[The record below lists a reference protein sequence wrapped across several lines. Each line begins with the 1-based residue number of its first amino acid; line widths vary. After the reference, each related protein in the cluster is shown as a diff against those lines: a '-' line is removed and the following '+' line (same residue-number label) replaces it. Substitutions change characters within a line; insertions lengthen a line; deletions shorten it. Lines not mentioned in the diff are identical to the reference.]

1 MSRRRSVSTAP
12 ADERLYAALVIRAYR
27 EIGMALTDSD
37 GDDTAIEGC
46 IEELEELVAGLERYA
61 PQVLAAAMAT
71 HLEALLHALR
81 AEGACSAADVRELLR
96 EIETGALE

>member
-1 MSRRRSVSTAP
+1 MSRWRLVRTAP
-12 ADERLYAALVIRAYR
+12 AGARLYAALVIRPYR
-27 EIGMALTDSD
+27 EIGMALTDPD
-37 GDDTAIEGC
+37 GDGTIEEC
-46 IEELEELVAGLERYA
+46 IEELEELVARLERYA

-81 AEGACSAADVRELLR
+81 AEGACSAAEVRELLR